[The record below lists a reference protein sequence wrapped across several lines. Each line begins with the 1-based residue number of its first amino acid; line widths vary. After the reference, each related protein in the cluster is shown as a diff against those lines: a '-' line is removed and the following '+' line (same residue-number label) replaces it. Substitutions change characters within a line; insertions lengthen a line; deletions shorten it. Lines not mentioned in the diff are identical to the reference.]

1 MTEPITIVM
10 IEDDDGHARLIE
22 KNIRRAGVMNDM
34 RRFAEGGS
42 GLRYLLD
49 ECPHCA
55 VLVLLDLNLPDMS
68 GVDILRRIKNH
79 PTLKAAPV
87 VVLTTTDDK
96 NEINRCYELGC
107 SVYVT
112 KPIEYENFAE
122 AIRRL
127 GLFLQV
133 VRAPELHG
141 PAA

>member
-34 RRFAEGGS
+34 RRFADGTS
-42 GLRYLLD
+42 AVRWLLN
-49 ECPHCA
+49 ECEHCA
-55 VLVLLDLNLPDMS
+55 LLVLLDLNLPDMS
-68 GVDILRRIKNH
+68 GVDILRRIKSH

-96 NEINRCYELGC
+96 TEINRCYELGC

-112 KPIEYENFAE
+112 KPIDYDSFAE

-133 VRAPELHG
+133 VRAPELQG
-141 PAA
+141 

>member
-34 RRFAEGGS
+34 RRFADGTS
-42 GLRYLLD
+42 AVRWLLS
-49 ECPHCA
+49 ECEHCA
-55 VLVLLDLNLPDMS
+55 LLVLLDLNLPDMS
-68 GVDILRRIKNH
+68 GVDILRRIKSH

-96 NEINRCYELGC
+96 TEINRCYELGC

-112 KPIEYENFAE
+112 KPIDYDSFAE

-133 VRAPELHG
+133 VRAPELQG
-141 PAA
+141 

>member
-34 RRFAEGGS
+34 RRFADGTS
-42 GLRYLLD
+42 AVRWLLN
-49 ECPHCA
+49 ECEHCA
-55 VLVLLDLNLPDMS
+55 LLVLLDLNLPDMS
-68 GVDILRRIKNH
+68 GVDILRRVKSH

-87 VVLTTTDDK
+87 VVLATTDDK
-96 NEINRCYELGC
+96 TEINRCYELGC

-112 KPIEYENFAE
+112 KPIDYDSFAE

-133 VRAPELHG
+133 VRAPELQG
-141 PAA
+141 